1 MDVHC
6 RVGAKSFVAIIIT
19 GRHSGVQAFPGPKT
33 SVLPPPLP
41 HVARASSLPGGAGSP
56 LLSLGAPRAA
66 AATPPAIRFVSGNRL
81 LSEASDWLQAKTQF
95 STQSS
100 CISGPLSLSPPPP
113 PLIAI
118 CSVISFSNTAE
129 HREAAAQEPGREE
142 GKRAPAP
149 CSEPAGPALCRVCVC
164 VCHVCV
170 SRTRHTWVCG
180 DTANNQAP
188 AGSDQGTQLYQALGS
203 YHLFN
208 PCNNMDNCRHYHSV

>member
-1 MDVHC
+1 MAFFRGLDEVMDVHC

-164 VCHVCV
+164 VCVSCVCV
-170 SRTRHTWVCG
+170 
-180 DTANNQAP
+180 
-188 AGSDQGTQLYQALGS
+188 
-203 YHLFN
+203 
-208 PCNNMDNCRHYHSV
+208 